1 MAENKN
7 EKNDEKSAVEALFMD
22 RKNAS
27 LIMSDDEIKKAYEF
41 CEGYMDF
48 MANYKTERE
57 INIYAIKE
65 AEKAGFKKF
74 EFGDKVKPGDKI
86 YYDNR
91 GKSVILAVIGT
102 EDIKNGVNLTAAH
115 IDSPRLDL
123 KENPLYESEEIALFK
138 THYYG
143 GIKKYQWTTVPLS
156 LHDVIFK
163 QNGEKVVVNIGE
175 DAGDPVFV
183 VSDLLPHLAQDQ
195 MKRSASEIIR
205 GEELNII
212 IGSLCLKGDDIKH
225 RVKSSI
231 LQILNQKYGIVEK
244 DLLSAE
250 LEAVPAYKPKDIGF
264 DRSLI
269 GAYGHDDKVCAY
281 PELRAIL
288 DIKNP
293 KKTAVAILTDKEET
307 GSDGNTGLNSSYL
320 KYFIEDIAETL
331 GSNGRVVLSH
341 SKCLSADVNSAYDPT
356 FPDVFERANSS
367 FINYGVVVTKF
378 TGARGKAGTS
388 DANAEFVA
396 EIHHLFDNEGVIWQN
411 GELGRVDLGGGGTV
425 AMYMANLNIDTIDVG
440 VPVLAMHAPF
450 EMVSKLDTYMAYK
463 AFYAFQK

>member
-1 MAENKN
+1 MKKEKN
-7 EKNDEKSAVEALFMD
+7 ELEKQLTME

-27 LIMSDDEIKKAYEF
+27 LLMDDAEIQKAEEF
-41 CEGYMDF
+41 CKGYMEF
-48 MANYKTERE
+48 MASAKTERE
-57 INIYAIKE
+57 INIYAIEK
-65 AEKAGFKKF
+65 AKKAGFKEF
-74 EFGDKVKPGDKI
+74 HFGDKLKAGDKI

-91 GKSVILAVIGT
+91 GKSVILAVIGS
-102 EDIKNGVNLTAAH
+102 EPIANGVNLTAAH

-156 LHDVIFK
+156 LHGVIFK
-163 QNGEKVVVNIGE
+163 QDGEKVVVNIGE
-175 DAGDPVFV
+175 DEGDPVFV

-195 MKRSASEIIR
+195 MKRASSDLIK

-212 IGSLCLKGDDIKH
+212 VGSYCMKGDGISK
-225 RVKSSI
+225 RVKTNI
-231 LQILNQKYGIVEK
+231 LRILNEKYGIVEK

-250 LEAVPAYKPKDIGF
+250 LEAVPAYKPKEIGF
-264 DRSLI
+264 DRGLI

-281 PELRAIL
+281 PELMAIL
-288 DIKNP
+288 DIKKP

-307 GSDGNTGLNSSYL
+307 GSDGNTGLASSYL
-320 KYFIEDIAETL
+320 KYFLEDIAETL
-331 GSNGRVVLSH
+331 GSNGRTVMSN
-341 SKCLSADVNSAYDPT
+341 SRCLSADVNSAFDPT
-356 FPDVFERANSS
+356 FPEVFERNNSS

-378 TGARGKAGTS
+378 TGHRGKGGTS
-388 DANAEFVA
+388 DANAEYVA
-396 EIHHLFDNEGVIWQN
+396 EIHHLFDNEKVIWQN

-425 AMYMANLNIDTIDVG
+425 ALYMANLNIETIDVG

-463 AFYAFQK
+463 AFYVFQK

>member
-1 MAENKN
+1 MSKEQKEQISQEDNLTMKRQNAALKLS
-7 EKNDEKSAVEALFMD
+7 DE
-22 RKNAS
+22 
-27 LIMSDDEIKKAYEF
+27 EIKAAFEF
-41 CEGYMDF
+41 CHGYMQF
-48 MANYKTERE
+48 MSQAKTERE

-65 AEKAGFKKF
+65 AEKNDFKKF
-74 EFGDKVKPGDKI
+74 NFGDKLSVGDKI

-91 GKSVILAVIGT
+91 GKSVILAVIGSDPIS
-102 EDIKNGVNLTAAH
+102 EGINLTAAH

-123 KENPLYESEEIALFK
+123 KENPLYENEELALFK

-156 LHDVIFK
+156 LHGVIIK
-163 QNGEKVVVNIGE
+163 QNGEKITVNIGE
-175 DAGDPVFV
+175 DNGDPVFV

-195 MKRSASEIIR
+195 MKRPSPEIIR

-212 IGSLCLKGDDIKH
+212 VGSLSVKDKDIDKKVKYNILK
-225 RVKSSI
+225 
-231 LQILNQKYGIVEK
+231 ILNEKYGIVER
-244 DLLSAE
+244 DFLSAE

-293 KKTAVAILTDKEET
+293 KKTAVAVLTDKEET
-307 GSDGNTGLNSSYL
+307 GSDGNTGLASSYL
-320 KYFIEDIAETL
+320 KYFIEDISETL
-331 GSNGRVVLSH
+331 GSNFRTVISK
-341 SKCLSADVNSAYDPT
+341 SKCLSADVNSAFDPT

-378 TGARGKAGTS
+378 TGSRGKSGTS
-388 DANAEFVA
+388 DANAEFA
-396 EIHHLFDNEGVIWQN
+396 GEIHHLFDKENVIWQN

-425 AMYMANLNIDTIDVG
+425 ALFMANMNMDVIDVG

-450 EMVSKLDTYMAYK
+450 EIVSKIDTYMAYK

>member
-1 MAENKN
+1 MAK
-7 EKNDEKSAVEALFMD
+7 EKKEDQEDNLSMK
-22 RKNAS
+22 RKNAA
-27 LIMSDDEIKKAYEF
+27 LKMSSEEIAEAFKF
-41 CEGYMDF
+41 SEGYMKF
-48 MANYKTERE
+48 MSEAKTERE

-65 AEKAGFKKF
+65 AEKNGFKKF
-74 EFGDKVKPGDKI
+74 NFGDKLQPGDKI

-102 EDIKNGVNLTAAH
+102 KPISEGINLTAAH

-123 KENPLYESEEIALFK
+123 KENPLYENEELALFK

-156 LHDVIFK
+156 LHGVIIK
-163 QNGEKVVVNIGE
+163 QNGEKITVNIGE
-175 DAGDPVFV
+175 DPNDPVFV

-195 MKRSASEIIR
+195 MRRSAPDIIR

-212 IGSLCLKGDDIKH
+212 VGSLSINDKDIDKKVKYNILK
-225 RVKSSI
+225 
-231 LQILNQKYGIVEK
+231 ILNEKYGIVER

-293 KKTAVAILTDKEET
+293 EKTAVAVLTDKEET
-307 GSDGNTGLNSSYL
+307 GSDGNTGLASSYL
-320 KYFIEDIAETL
+320 KYFIEDISETL
-331 GSNGRVVLSH
+331 GSNFRTVISN
-341 SKCLSADVNSAYDPT
+341 SKCLSADVNSAFDPT

-378 TGARGKAGTS
+378 TGSRGKSGTS

-396 EIHHLFDNEGVIWQN
+396 EIHHLFDKEGVIWQN

-425 AMYMANLNIDTIDVG
+425 ALYMANLNMDVIDVG

-450 EMVSKLDTYMAYK
+450 EIVSKLDTYMAYK